1 MTPHISFLL
10 ALGTH
15 FSEWP
20 ISLLIGVGDIV
31 GWPAGYN
38 EFGIIFLSAS
48 RQHLSTHKQ
57 CYIICSGKPRSCDC
71 FSHSSVALQMVQ
83 GRKFFPSFHLFM
95 GLILPFVLLF
105 PLTSDYYFVTR
116 RALPYEAGNILK
128 VDLVYRTPLSTS
140 PINTVCGIILRVDD
154 GRRSATVAYYNR
166 RKLDSTRCW
175 FTIKLM
181 SLIGSQAEL
190 LQRRAVYPRVERKKI
205 AGPPSRL
212 RANPDQLKFPVCRV
226 PSVPILL

>member
-1 MTPHISFLL
+1 MNSGSSSYLRVDSIYQRINSVISFV
-10 ALGTH
+10 AENPVRAIASHTQA
-15 FSEWP
+15 W
-20 ISLLIGVGDIV
+20 
-31 GWPAGYN
+31 
-38 EFGIIFLSAS
+38 LS
-48 RQHLSTHKQ
+48 RWYK
-57 CYIICSGKPRSCDC
+57 DV
-71 FSHSSVALQMVQ
+71 SS
-83 GRKFFPSFHLFM
+83 FPH
-95 GLILPFVLLF
+95 FVLLF
-105 PLTSDYYFVTR
+105 PLTSGYYFVPR
-116 RALPYEAGNILK
+116 RALPREAGNILR

-154 GRRSATVAYYNR
+154 GHRSATVAYYNR

-205 AGPPSRL
+205 VGPPSRL

-226 PSVPILL
+226 PSVPILP